1 MCKTYSSTVRT
12 VAIAKF
18 SELYVL
24 GAEPYRGTANCRT
37 APSARHWTQGTRLT
51 APEWCTRPVPGN
63 FLLPKSR

>member
-24 GAEPYRGTANCRT
+24 EAEPYRSCELSNCREPMT
-37 APSARHWTQGTRLT
+37 STHARDSTSG
-51 APEWCTRPVPGN
+51 C
-63 FLLPKSR
+63 